1 MAVSK
6 KGIMVNINGQRTV
19 LRVFCSNC
27 RSECNVEV
35 LEKCKCDLVIECEKC
50 GSKECQCVFHLL
62 YDKQFK
68 GRVKTGKVIGRET
81 LREIFLTMPT
91 KKSAP
96 P

>member
-1 MAVSK
+1 MTISK
-6 KGIMVNINGQRTV
+6 KGIIVNINGQSTV
-19 LRVFCSNC
+19 LRVFCPNC
-27 RSECNVEV
+27 KSECDVEV
-35 LEKCKCDLVIECEKC
+35 LEKCKCDLVIECEEC

-68 GRVKTGKVIGRET
+68 GRVKTEKVIGRET

-91 KKSAP
+91 KKIAP